1 MMVQFNEK
9 PYRITEIIAETPD
22 VTLFRLMSEDK
33 ALMDFDPGM
42 FIMLACIDQTTNERI
57 ARAYSIASAPNQ
69 DFIELYIHMIH
80 GKFTSHLD
88 AAKIGDIYYVSGP
101 HGQFRFSAATDKKV
115 LFLVGGTGLAPCMS
129 MLRDIKSKNSGTD
142 VVLLYSVRYPN
153 EVIRKNELA
162 ELEGLLALKA
172 IVTVTR
178 PQPDDGW
185 TGQTGHVDAEM
196 IKRYSPDFME
206 RKAYLCGPLPFVKAI
221 KEALISLGMKEESVK
236 VDVWG

>member
-1 MMVQFNEK
+1 
-9 PYRITEIIAETPD
+9 
-22 VTLFRLMSEDK
+22 
-33 ALMDFDPGM
+33 
-42 FIMLACIDQTTNERI
+42 
-57 ARAYSIASAPNQ
+57 
-69 DFIELYIHMIH
+69 
-80 GKFTSHLD
+80 
-88 AAKIGDIYYVSGP
+88 
-101 HGQFRFSAATDKKV
+101 
-115 LFLVGGTGLAPCMS
+115 MS